1 MYDWSQGTGRGPGG
15 AACPKAGRFESEL
28 DTASPTEVSSRQVQ
42 VRTLHCQPYRGLKP
56 AGSSQ
61 NSTLPA
67 LERSQAGRFE
77 SELDTASPTEVSSRQ
92 VRVRTRHC
100 QPYRGLKPA
109 GSSQNSTLPALQRSQ
124 AGRFESKLDTASPTE
139 VSSRQVRVRTRHCQ
153 PYRGLKPA
161 GSSQNSTLPALQRSQ
176 AGRFE
181 SEPYTA
187 SPTEVPTLPA
197 LYRGLTLAGSSQ
209 NPMLPV
215 LLHLYFYFSTLL
227 TF

>member
-1 MYDWSQGTGRGPGG
+1 MPQ
-15 AACPKAGRFESEL
+15 
-28 DTASPTEVSSRQVQ
+28 SRQVR

-67 LERSQAGRFE
+67 LQRSQAGRFKSELYTASPTEVSSRQVRVRTRHCQPYRGLKPAGSSQNSTLPALQRSQAGRFE

-124 AGRFESKLDTASPTE
+124 AGRFESELDTASPTE
-139 VSSRQVRVRTRHCQ
+139 VSSQQVQVRTLHCQ

-161 GSSQNSTLPALQRSQ
+161 GSSQNPTLPALQRSLHCQ
-176 AGRFE
+176 
-181 SEPYTA
+181 PYT
-187 SPTEVPTLPA
+187 EVSHWQVQVRTLCCPC
-197 LYRGLTLAGSSQ
+197 YFIFTFISQ
-209 NPMLPV
+209 L
-215 LLHLYFYFSTLL
+215 F
-227 TF
+227 